1 MLHQGWAIAATLGQR
16 LVFCGHELV
25 PHDPPP
31 PGLHE
36 GDAIPGIEQLFPESQ
51 EEDVGDSAQAADK
64 RDKVINQP
72 LAVGEYV
79 QT

>member
-1 MLHQGWAIAATLGQR
+1 MLGHCCNIGSTSRVLWAWA
-16 LVFCGHELV
+16 C
-25 PHDPPP
+25 PPP
-31 PGLHE
+31 PPPPFGLHE

-79 QT
+79 QI